1 MLTPKQT
8 RFVEEYLVDL
18 NGKQAGIR
26 AGYAPAS
33 AEVQPSRL
41 LRKAKV
47 QKALEAAMQAR
58 SKRTEVTADFSV
70 TEFAKVAFAN
80 VWDFLPKKARRLTYL
95 ESTRTAPRLSR
106 RLPSLRR
113 SIPPWVLHCRTR
125 LKLHDK
131 QAALASLA
139 RHLGMFQHVAEGSI
153 EQRVMRM
160 SP

>member
-41 LRKAKV
+41 LRNAKV

-80 VWDFLPKKARRLTYL
+80 VWDFLPKKGETIDLSRVDQD
-95 ESTRTAPRLSR
+95 RTAAVEEITVVEAVDTAVGAALPNSSCMTSR
-106 RLPSLRR
+106 RRWR
-113 SIPPWVLHCRTR
+113 ALHGILGCFSTSPRG
-125 LKLHDK
+125 
-131 QAALASLA
+131 ASSK
-139 RHLGMFQHVAEGSI
+139 GS
-153 EQRVMRM
+153 
-160 SP
+160 